1 MTKQNKTLVEWLIP
15 EYREHARSRRWY
27 MIAAGILVLLLAYS
41 LLTANFLF
49 ALIVIIA
56 SLIIILQDKH
66 AAPKIPFAITESGI
80 GLGKDFYDYAKLQ
93 SFWLY
98 YEPDEA
104 KTLFLEFK
112 NKIRPRLAIPLFNK
126 NPLHVRE
133 QLLNFLPEDLAKA
146 NEPVSEQLSRL
157 LKI

>member
-1 MTKQNKTLVEWLIP
+1 MPNPNKILVEWLVP

-27 MIAAGILVLLLAYS
+27 IAASLTLIALLTYS

-49 ALIVIIA
+49 ALIVIVA
-56 SLIIILQDKH
+56 GLIIVLQDKH
-66 AAPKIPFAITESGI
+66 KAPLIPFAVTEAGI
-80 GLGKDFYDYAKLQ
+80 GLGKNFYDYAKLQ

-112 NKIRPRLAIPLFNK
+112 NRVRPRLPIPLLNK

-133 QLLNFLPEDLAKA
+133 HLLKFLPEDINKA

>member
-1 MTKQNKTLVEWLIP
+1 MPKENKTLIEWLVP
-15 EYREHARSRRWY
+15 EYREHTRSRRWY
-27 MIAAGILVLLLAYS
+27 MVSGGILILLLAYS
-41 LLTANFLF
+41 IFTANFLF
-49 ALIVIIA
+49 ALIIIIA
-56 SLIIILQDKH
+56 SIIIILQDKH
-66 AAPKIPFAITESGI
+66 QAPKIPFAITEAGI
-80 GLGKDFYDYAKLQ
+80 ALGRDFYDYAKLQ

-112 NKIRPRLAIPLFNK
+112 NRVRPRLSIPLFNK

-133 QLLNFLPEDLAKA
+133 HLLNFLSEDVDKE

>member
-1 MTKQNKTLVEWLIP
+1 MSNKNQTLINWLIP
-15 EYREHARSRRWY
+15 EYRQHQRGRRWY
-27 MIAAGILVLLLAYS
+27 LITGAILILLLTYS

-56 SLIIILQDKH
+56 SIIIILQDKH
-66 AAPKIPFAITESGI
+66 QAPKITFTITEAGI

-112 NKIRPRLAIPLFNK
+112 NRVRPRLSIPLFNK
-126 NPLHVRE
+126 NPLQVRE
-133 QLLNFLPEDLAKA
+133 QLLKFLAEDIAKT
-146 NEPVSEQLSRL
+146 NEPISEQLSRL

>member
-1 MTKQNKTLVEWLIP
+1 MPKQNKILIEWLVP
-15 EYREHARSRRWY
+15 EYREHSRSRRWY
-27 MIAAGILVLLLAYS
+27 MVAGTILVLLLTYC

-49 ALIVIIA
+49 ALIIIIA
-56 SLIIILQDKH
+56 SIIVILQDKH
-66 AAPKIPFAITESGI
+66 AAPKIPFAITEAGI

-112 NKIRPRLAIPLFNK
+112 NRVRPRLAIPLFNK

-133 QLLNFLPEDLAKA
+133 HLLEFLPEDLEKE

>member
-1 MTKQNKTLVEWLIP
+1 MNKNKTLVEWLIP

-27 MIAAGILVLLLAYS
+27 LISGAILLLLLTYS

-49 ALIVIIA
+49 ALIIIIA
-56 SLIIILQDKH
+56 SIIVILQDKH
-66 AAPKIPFAITESGI
+66 EAPKITFSVTEAGI
-80 GLGKDFYDYAKLQ
+80 GLGQDFYDYAKLQ

-112 NKIRPRLAIPLFNK
+112 NRIRPRLAIPLFNK

-133 QLLNFLPEDLAKA
+133 HLLKFLNEDISKA

>member
-1 MTKQNKTLVEWLIP
+1 MTKENKTLIEWLVP
-15 EYREHARSRRWY
+15 EYREHNRSRRWY
-27 MIAAGILVLLLAYS
+27 LVAGGILVLLLAFC
-41 LLTANFLF
+41 LFTANFLF
-49 ALIVIIA
+49 ALIIIIA
-56 SLIIILQDKH
+56 SIIIILQDKH
-66 AAPKIPFAITESGI
+66 QAPKIPFAITEGGI
-80 GLGKDFYDYAKLQ
+80 ALGAQFYDYAKLQ

-133 QLLNFLPEDLAKA
+133 HLLEFLNEDVAKE
-146 NEPVSEQLSRL
+146 NEPISEQLSRL

>member
-1 MTKQNKTLVEWLIP
+1 MTKENKTLIEWLIP
-15 EYREHARSRRWY
+15 EYREHTRSRRWY
-27 MIAAGILVLLLAYS
+27 ISASVVLGLLLLYS

-49 ALIVIIA
+49 ALIIIVA
-56 SLIIILQDKH
+56 GIIVVLQDKH
-66 AAPKIPFAITESGI
+66 QAPKIPFAITEAGI
-80 GLGKDFYDYAKLQ
+80 ALGKQFYDYPKLQ

-133 QLLNFLPEDLAKA
+133 HLLKFLSEDMDKE